1 MGGDIIIPIAVAHD
15 STCDKG
21 DEWFFDGLNED
32 NSIEDSQLTEEEE
45 VEDSKIGCTLFCIML
60 LVGIGF
66 GIYYFIIH

>member
-32 NSIEDSQLTEEEE
+32 NSIEDSQLTEEA
-45 VEDSKIGCTLFCIML
+45 VEDSKIGCALFCIML

-66 GIYYFIIH
+66 GIYYFIAH

>member
-21 DEWFFDGLNED
+21 DEWFFEGLNED
-32 NSIEDSQLTEEEE
+32 NNSESDTITEDEIEDAKT
-45 VEDSKIGCTLFCIML
+45 GCVVFCIML

-66 GIYYFIIH
+66 GIYYFIAH